1 MKNSKD
7 MQELLDRRQ
16 KLIDGM
22 DKLLQLHEEILH
34 EAMEA
39 AAAIGVCDASID
51 VLKMLEARQPGPRLV
66 Q

>member
-1 MKNSKD
+1 MKNPKD

-22 DKLLQLHEEILH
+22 DKLQQLHEEILH

-39 AAAIGVCDASID
+39 AAAIGVCDARID